1 MCQPILT
8 ISEGLNWYI
17 ANEKAVRVGKRLPD
31 LAEWLI
37 AAEGS
42 PQGLDGSNTNGWTA
56 TTNTA
61 RTAVGKIKNA
71 ISVKN
76 IMDIAGNVWEW
87 INELCLDPTAAS
99 WNWYNVMSGY
109 GQIYMPSQTALRAL
123 GGGGNWGNGVHCGG
137 RAVSCHNYPWYVRT
151 YIGVRCVCDSL

>member
-1 MCQPILT
+1 MQRLLRVQ
-8 ISEGLNWYI
+8 GLNWYI
-17 ANEKAVRVGKRLPD
+17 ANEKAARVGKRLPD

-109 GQIYMPSQTALRAL
+109 GQIYMPSQTALHAL
-123 GGGGNWGNGVHCGG
+123 VGGGHWGSGVHCGS
-137 RAVSCHNYPWYVRT
+137 RAVGCSDYPWYVT
-151 YIGVRCVCDSL
+151 ASIGVRCVCDSL

>member
-1 MCQPILT
+1 MGYNKVVP
-8 ISEGLNWYI
+8 
-17 ANEKAVRVGKRLPD
+17 
-31 LAEWLI
+31 
-37 AAEGS
+37 
-42 PQGLDGSNTNGWTA
+42 NGWTA

-76 IMDIAGNVWEW
+76 NLDIAGNVRAW

-99 WNWYNVMSGY
+99 RNWYNVMSGY

-123 GGGGNWGNGVHCGG
+123 LGGGDWNGGVHCGS
-137 RAVSCHNYPWYVRT
+137 RAVHCSGYPWIVNT
-151 YIGVRCVCDSL
+151 YFGVRCVCDSL